1 MLDNTE
7 EAACA
12 IDFVDD
18 SVNTQNIKVC
28 TDDEIAPATETDN
41 FSIQLDTPGS
51 IVKQKFRVVCSRRGK
66 RSTLCNAAQFTV
78 EACAVDLWWLNF
90 SLNQSSNGFMFK

>member
-18 SVNTQNIKVC
+18 SVKTQNIKVC

-51 IVKQKFRVVCSRRGK
+51 IVKKKFVHFVREEEIDLPCVLQ
-66 RSTLCNAAQFTV
+66 RSL
-78 EACAVDLWWLNF
+78 L
-90 SLNQSSNGFMFK
+90 